1 MRCRLVMCWLLVAA
15 CSSGGAQSAPSSSA
29 PPATGSPPSVLGR
42 EFFTAIRQG
51 DAKKFL
57 SYIPEQGVDVGP
69 RAEHVSRAEVEQQL
83 ARHRGLYCKLF
94 DSSCIQSPIKLDN
107 SLRPCSYREL
117 LTHSEKVRTAAT
129 EAVRGGVR
137 QAILVAEVK
146 NEQCSGLGL
155 IDFIFNE
162 GHSGWEL
169 FSRRKHRAVILSGA
183 LAWVFRPAKRGRAS
197 AKSKDLHFE
206 NLLHALRGG
215 ENAGPSTRARPTR
228 SGSGKKGGRS
238 LGMTILIFAHGGL
251 QPHRQSG
258 QDLRLLLRSG

>member
-29 PPATGSPPSVLGR
+29 PPELQLGR

-51 DAKKFL
+51 NAKKFL

-83 ARHRGLYCKLF
+83 AQHRGLYCKLF

-146 NEQCSGLGL
+146 NEQCSGPGL

-169 FSRRKHRAVILSGA
+169 FSA
-183 LAWVFRPAKRGRAS
+183 P
-197 AKSKDLHFE
+197 
-206 NLLHALRGG
+206 
-215 ENAGPSTRARPTR
+215 
-228 SGSGKKGGRS
+228 
-238 LGMTILIFAHGGL
+238 
-251 QPHRQSG
+251 
-258 QDLRLLLRSG
+258 